1 MRCSSAAGCI
11 WGHNL
16 RSGEVGHTTL
26 VPGGRPCYCG
36 KSGCVD
42 AYCRAGLLHGHTGGS
57 LKDFFLRLHTGD
69 AALRSVWDAYLDNVA
84 VVVNNLRMMLDC
96 DVILGGYVGRYMD
109 AELAGLRRRG
119 PSATPSSRTP
129 AISRPVPIKKAAA
142 LGSAI
147 PWIEE
152 YLQTL

>member
-1 MRCSSAAGCI
+1 M
-11 WGHNL
+11 
-16 RSGEVGHTTL
+16 
-26 VPGGRPCYCG
+26 
-36 KSGCVD
+36 D

-109 AELAGLRRRG
+109 AELAGLRRRAAFRNTFEPDAG
-119 PSATPSSRTP
+119 YL
-129 AISRPVPIKKAAA
+129 KACA
-142 LGSAI
+142 
-147 PWIEE
+147 
-152 YLQTL
+152 

>member
-1 MRCSSAAGCI
+1 M
-11 WGHNL
+11 
-16 RSGEVGHTTL
+16 
-26 VPGGRPCYCG
+26 
-36 KSGCVD
+36 D

-109 AELAGLRRRG
+109 AELAGLRRRAAFRNTFE
-119 PSATPSSRTP
+119 PDANYLK
-129 AISRPVPIKKAAA
+129 ACAYKKEAAA

>member
-1 MRCSSAAGCI
+1 MTPRCAA
-11 WGHNL
+11 
-16 RSGEVGHTTL
+16 
-26 VPGGRPCYCG
+26 
-36 KSGCVD
+36 
-42 AYCRAGLLHGHTGGS
+42 
-57 LKDFFLRLHTGD
+57 
-69 AALRSVWDAYLDNVA
+69 WDAYLDNVA

-109 AELAGLRRRG
+109 AELAGLRRRAAFRNTFEPDAG
-119 PSATPSSRTP
+119 YLKAC
-129 AISRPVPIKKAAA
+129 AYKKEAAA